1 LVNILKREIVITA
14 DGSSTIRL
22 CEEDECYHSVNGA
35 LAESLHIFI
44 YNGLKRFLAERESF
58 GIPMPEYINI
68 LEVGL
73 GTGLNCVLSAIES
86 SKYNKLHFNY
96 IALEKYPVTADEL
109 KSLNY
114 ENFLGSDYNSALKKI
129 HSTTWGVK
137 ESILPNFTLTKIECD
152 IKDLEG
158 VALKKIIPDI
168 DVVYFDAFSP
178 NIQPELWSR
187 EIFEGIFSIMSR
199 RAILI
204 TYSCRGSVKSA
215 LREAGFT
222 VKRLKGPLGKRHI
235 TLATRPDTF
244 LASFCL

>member
-1 LVNILKREIVITA
+1 
-14 DGSSTIRL
+14 
-22 CEEDECYHSVNGA
+22 
-35 LAESLHIFI
+35 LA
-44 YNGLKRFLAERESF
+44 GRESS
-58 GIPMPEYINI
+58 GISMPECINI

-73 GTGLNCVLSAIES
+73 GTGLNCVLTAIES
-86 SKYNKLHFNY
+86 LKHNNLYFNY

-114 ENFLGSDYNSALKKI
+114 ENFLGSGYNQAFEKI
-129 HSTTWGVK
+129 HFTTWGVK
-137 ESILPNFTLTKIECD
+137 ESILSNFSLTKIECD

-187 EIFEGIFSIMSR
+187 EIFEGIYSMMSGG
-199 RAILI
+199 AMLI

-244 LASFCL
+244 

>member
-1 LVNILKREIVITA
+1 MKREIVITA

-44 YNGLKRFLAERESF
+44 NNGLKRFLAERELINGSK
-58 GIPMPEYINI
+58 PECINI

-73 GTGLNCVLSAIES
+73 GTGLNCVLTAIES
-86 SKYNKLHFNY
+86 LKYNNLHFNY
-96 IALEKYPVTADEL
+96 ITLEKYPVTADEL

-114 ENFLGSDYNSALKKI
+114 ENFLGRDYNLALEKI
-129 HSTTWGVK
+129 HSTPWGI
-137 ESILPNFTLTKIECD
+137 EEDILPNFTLTKIMCD
-152 IKDLEG
+152 IKELEG
-158 VALKKIIPDI
+158 DSLKERISNI
-168 DVVYFDAFSP
+168 DVVFFDAFSP

-187 EIFEGIFSIMSR
+187 EIFEGLFSMMSGG
-199 RAILI
+199 AILI
-204 TYSCRGSVKSA
+204 TYSSRGSVKSS

-222 VKRLKGPLGKRHI
+222 VKRLKGPSGKRHI

-244 LASFCL
+244 LASFYL

>member
-1 LVNILKREIVITA
+1 MKREIVITA
-14 DGSSTIRL
+14 DGSSTIKL

-44 YNGLKRFLAERESF
+44 NNGLKSYLAERETS
-58 GIPMPEYINI
+58 GISMPECINI

-86 SKYNKLHFNY
+86 SKYNNIYFNY
-96 IALEKYPVTADEL
+96 LALEKYPVTADEL

-114 ENFLGSDYNSALKKI
+114 ETFLGSDYYSALEKI
-129 HSTTWGVK
+129 HSTIWGVK

-158 VALKKIIPDI
+158 VALKKIIPDL

-187 EIFEGIFSIMSR
+187 EIFEGIYSMMSDG
-199 RAILI
+199 AILI
-204 TYSCRGSVKSA
+204 TYSSRGTVKSV
-215 LREAGFT
+215 LREAGFS
-222 VKRLKGPLGKRHI
+222 VKRLKGPSGKRHI

-244 LASFCL
+244 